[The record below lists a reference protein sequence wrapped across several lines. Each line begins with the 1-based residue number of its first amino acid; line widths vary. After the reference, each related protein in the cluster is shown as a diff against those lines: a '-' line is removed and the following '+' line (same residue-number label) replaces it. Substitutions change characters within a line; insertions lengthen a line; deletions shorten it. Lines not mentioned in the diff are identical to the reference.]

1 MPVKSSSHTHAK
13 DGMYE
18 SHDCCF
24 NKDCSRGFM
33 RNLKNMDFGRKLL
46 GTLVGI
52 MLVYSIVFLGTLIRN
67 NLQKF
72 YFIGKADRAEHTIS
86 VEGQGKVTVLP
97 DIGMTSM
104 GMVAEAP
111 TVAEA
116 QQKNTETMNKLI
128 TRLKELGVDAKDI
141 QTANYN
147 VYPQY
152 NYTEKD
158 GQTLKGYQVSQNVSV
173 KIRNLQ
179 NAQKVLALAGEV
191 GANSVSGISFTIDDR
206 DVYKAQAREIAIKKV
221 HDKAESLSRS
231 LGVRV
236 VGIVNYN
243 EYEGG
248 QNEYPLY
255 KSNMVADS
263 APASVPAPSIEP
275 GSTDVILN
283 VSVTYQIQ

>member
-1 MPVKSSSHTHAK
+1 MPVKPTASHAK
-13 DGMYE
+13 EAMYE
-18 SHDCCF
+18 AHDCCF
-24 NKDCSRGFM
+24 SKDCSRSYM

-46 GTLVGI
+46 ATLLGIFLVYATIFVGTL
-52 MLVYSIVFLGTLIRN
+52 TRN
-67 NLQKF
+67 NLREF
-72 YFIGKADRAEHTIS
+72 YFIGKADAPEHAIT
-86 VEGQGKVTVLP
+86 VESQGKVTVIP
-97 DIGMTSM
+97 DIAMTNLGMTS
-104 GMVAEAP
+104 EAL

-128 TRLKELGVDAKDI
+128 ARLKELGIDSKDI

-152 NYTEKD
+152 NYTEKE

-179 NAQKVLALAGEV
+179 NSQKVLALAGEV

-206 DVYKAQAREIAIKKV
+206 DVYKAQAREIAIKKIQA
-221 HDKAESLSRS
+221 KAAALSQS
-231 LGVRV
+231 LGVNI
-236 VGIVNYN
+236 VGIVSYN

-248 QNEYPLY
+248 QNDYPMY
-255 KSNMVADS
+255 KSNVMAEGVGA
-263 APASVPAPSIEP
+263 AAPAPSIEP
-275 GSTDVILN
+275 GSTDVMLN

>member
-1 MPVKSSSHTHAK
+1 MPVKPSASHAK
-13 DGMYE
+13 GGMYE
-18 SHDCCF
+18 EHDCCF
-24 NKDCSRGFM
+24 SKDCSRAYM
-33 RNLKNMDFGRKLL
+33 RHLKNMDFGRKLL
-46 GTLVGI
+46 AALAGI
-52 MLVYSIVFLGTLIRN
+52 FLVYAIVFVGTLIRN
-67 NLQKF
+67 NLQKY
-72 YFIGKADRAEHTIS
+72 YFIGKPVPVEHTLS
-86 VEGQGKVTVLP
+86 VDGQGKITVIP
-97 DIGMTSM
+97 DIAMTSM

-128 TRLKELGVDAKDI
+128 SRLKDLGIDAKDI

-179 NAQKVLALAGEV
+179 NSQKVLALAGEV
-191 GANSVSGISFTIDDR
+191 GANSVSGITFTIDDR

-221 HDKAESLSRS
+221 HDKARSLSS
-231 LGVRV
+231 ALGVNI

-243 EYEGG
+243 EYEAG

-255 KSNMVADS
+255 KSNVMADS
-263 APASVPAPSIEP
+263 AQASVPAPSIEP